1 MGGATLYTLVPYFV
15 AAVLLLL
22 FAILRGWRLHD
33 LGVDRLLAIVLI
45 LIAATAAG
53 SADLGTDAPSYRD
66 RYDELPFLSDLYTW
80 WDPGFVWLG
89 LLFSSL
95 RAPYGVFVFV
105 LVLGSHL
112 IKLHVYDKL
121 VGNAALAF
129 FVLFCFN
136 LGEVAFVRQYVAA
149 SIILLSFYL
158 LSRRRVI
165 LAILSIFAATLIH
178 KTAFP
183 VGILAILVYYGRA
196 AFKPGALF
204 LLAVALAAV
213 VLPPQFTEAV
223 ESRILTQIADYTAEG
238 YVQGLQDEETSLLRN
253 VAKFAV
259 YIVIALWMVTVPA
272 KTDAERLQRTAAYMA
287 LALSAVSVG
296 LVAISPVFS
305 RFSIYIFPFLALAV
319 RAERFRPDPKQLP
332 VQSAVVAM
340 LLANLVISTYPLM
353 EYL

>member
-1 MGGATLYTLVPYFV
+1 MGGATPYTLVPYFV
-15 AAVLLLL
+15 AASLLLL

-33 LGVDRLLAIVLI
+33 PGVDRLLAVVLI
-45 LIAATAAG
+45 LIAAIAAG
-53 SADLGTDAPSYRD
+53 SADLGTDAPSYHSH
-66 RYDELPFLSDLYTW
+66 YDELQFWSDLYGW

-89 LLFSSL
+89 LLFSNLGAS
-95 RAPYGVFVFV
+95 YGVFVFV
-105 LVLGSHL
+105 LVLSSHL

-121 VGNAALAF
+121 VGNTALAF

-136 LGEVAFVRQYVAA
+136 LGEVAFVRQYLAA

-196 AFKPGALF
+196 AFKPGALL
-204 LLAVALAAV
+204 LLAVALTAV
-213 VLPPQFTEAV
+213 IVPPQFTESL
-223 ESRILTQIADYTAEG
+223 ESRILAQIADYTVEG
-238 YVQGLQDEETSLLRN
+238 YVQGLQDEDTSLLRN

-259 YIVIALWMVTVPA
+259 YIVIALWMVTLPP
-272 KTDAERLQRTAAYMA
+272 KTDAERLQRTAGYMA
-287 LALSAVSVG
+287 LALSAVSLG

-305 RFSIYIFPFLALAV
+305 RYSIYIFPFLALAV
-319 RAERFRPDPKQLP
+319 RAERFRPDPKQVP

-353 EYL
+353 EFL